1 MLDPPPFR
9 DPSSTGIG
17 TDDGTVDNEVSHVW
31 IIHEMLMHLVPD
43 VMVTP
48 TGKSLVN
55 CVLIAVIFRQKPP
68 LGPAAGDPEHRCDK
82 KTAFFC
88 FPGIHSGM
96 IFQKE
101 IDFFPLVVS

>member
-1 MLDPPPFR
+1 MCTHHGAIQHDVFH
-9 DPSSTGIG
+9 IG
-17 TDDGTVDNEVSHVW
+17 VF
-31 IIHEMLMHLVPD
+31 HEMLMHLVPD

-55 CVLIAVIFRQKPP
+55 CVPIAVIFRHKPP

-82 KTAFFC
+82 KTALFF

-101 IDFFPLVVS
+101 IDLFPLVVS